1 MNEENNFNRSYIHEA
16 AKRGYEDQIEEI
28 LATKKEEVNKKD
40 SLGNTPL
47 HWAASGGHFEACEL
61 LLKKGAQVNVVNNA
75 GDTPLHRAAWK
86 GGPKV
91 CQLLIE
97 KGAGPS
103 RDVVNKEGKTP
114 LNLARS
120 VEVRKFVAPPI
131 EYGEDEEFDQEDEDS
146 D

>member
-1 MNEENNFNRSYIHEA
+1 MTEENNYNRSVIHEA
-16 AKRGYEDQIEEI
+16 AKRGYEDQIAEV
-28 LATKKEEVNKKD
+28 LLTNKQEVNKKD

-47 HWAASGGHFEACEL
+47 HWTASGGHFEACEL
-61 LLKKGAQVNVVNNA
+61 LIKNGADINVVNNA

-86 GGPKV
+86 GGAKV
-91 CQLLIE
+91 CELLINS
-97 KGAGPS
+97 GAAPS
-103 RDVVNKEGKTP
+103 RSVLNKEGKTP

-131 EYGEDEEFDQEDEDS
+131 EYGEDEDFDQEDEDS